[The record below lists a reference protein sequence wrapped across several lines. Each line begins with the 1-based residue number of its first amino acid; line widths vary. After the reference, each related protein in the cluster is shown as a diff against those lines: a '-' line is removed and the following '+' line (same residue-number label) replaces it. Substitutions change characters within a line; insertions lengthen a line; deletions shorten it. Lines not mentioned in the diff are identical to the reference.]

1 MSLEDTISQIQ
12 KNKYH
17 MISHVKYKQLGLIEV
32 GYRIVFSRVL
42 KRGDGER
49 ENLAKGLVSA
59 EQKE

>member
-1 MSLEDTISQIQ
+1 MSLEDTISQVQ

-42 KRGDGER
+42 KRGRWE
-49 ENLAKGLVSA
+49 KGKLS
-59 EQKE
+59 

>member
-1 MSLEDTISQIQ
+1 MSLEDTISQVQ

-42 KRGDGER
+42 KRGRWG
-49 ENLAKGLVSA
+49 KGKLS
-59 EQKE
+59 